1 MGFIDDIRDEMSK
14 KENAGKPKPE
24 LNDVEEKPLNF
35 ITEEEKIDEELR
47 RQKILENILEYFSE
61 DIQEC
66 YYHQIIEIGFQIGR
80 SGSLNR
86 PVDSIESNLNNAVEV
101 IIREKQ
107 LRFQFNTFDLV
118 KYLGELGVLN
128 TSEPSKVYDHHSEYE
143 YETISGLL
151 NDTYLHGIYPN
162 SPLKIIFT
170 TDFRARYGQNLLE
183 TKKNFPFHG
192 YSRIVRDQD
201 KGFFILE
208 KPLNELKMINKWI
221 FKIISRNLDNAI
233 QLAKNAL
240 YEFNGKFTQPWI
252 RIRKMLECFRDE
264 ISESLEENGGKY
276 FCVNIPTQRF
286 LSVLEECRI
295 GDDNKFFTE
304 EEAYVLEER
313 EKIVTSLG
321 KRIRE
326 HRMHGRSAS
335 KQDVIQSLSHSI
347 LLGSSTLYDNHKL
360 KRFFFHFP
368 FDYDSQKKIEKI

>member
-24 LNDVEEKPLNF
+24 LNDVGGEQLHF
-35 ITEEEKIDEELR
+35 ITEEEKIDEKLR
-47 RQKILENILEYFSE
+47 RQKILENILDHFSE
-61 DIQEC
+61 DIQKC

-86 PVDSIESNLNNAVEV
+86 PVDSIESNLNNAVGI

-107 LRFQFNTFDLV
+107 LRFQFNTFDLL

-128 TSEPSKVYDHHSEYE
+128 TSEPNKVYDDYTE
-143 YETISGLL
+143 YETIHGSL

-162 SPLKIIFT
+162 GPLKIIFT
-170 TDFRARYGQNLLE
+170 TDGMARYGQNLLDRKE
-183 TKKNFPFHG
+183 NLGFQG
-192 YSRIVRDQD
+192 YSKNRHHGV

-208 KPLNELKMINKWI
+208 QPLNELKITNKWI
-221 FKIISRNLDNAI
+221 FKIISRNLDNAM

-264 ISESLEENGGKY
+264 ITESLEENGGKH
-276 FCVNIPTQRF
+276 FFVNIPTQRF
-286 LSVLEECRI
+286 LSVLEECSI
-295 GDDNKFFTE
+295 GDENNFFTE
-304 EEAYVLEER
+304 EEAYVLQER